1 MPAVSICDPIAA
13 RLHCA
18 LNNSGSSKNTDNLS
32 LELVS
37 SASRIMQTEIHYE
50 ELKDYQ
56 VTNQVKAN
64 CNIFLNL
71 SSPENFEKNKI
82 KDNTN
87 SKKKNDVKGP
97 VLPEPAV
104 VLYSPKKVHLG
115 WKGTF
120 PVGAGMQNIGNTCY
134 LNSTLQALFHV
145 PALVNWLLSDPHH
158 NSKCEQ
164 NGEFFLFH
172 YMFYSYCVYMYIYFK
187 IYIFLSFYQ
196 DIYTHRFV

>member
-1 MPAVSICDPIAA
+1 MPAVSVCDPIAA

-18 LNNSGSSKNTDNLS
+18 LNSSSSKTTDDLS
-32 LELVS
+32 IELVG
-37 SASRIMQTEIHYE
+37 SASRIMQTEIRYE

-56 VTNQVKAN
+56 AANQVQAN

-71 SSPENFEKNKI
+71 SNNLEESKV
-82 KDNTN
+82 KDGT
-87 SKKKNDVKGP
+87 SYKKKNDANKVP

-104 VLYSPKKVHLG
+104 TLYSPKKVQLG

-120 PVGAGMQNIGNTCY
+120 PIGAGMHNIGNTCY

-158 NSKCEQ
+158 NSKMEQ
-164 NGEFFLFH
+164 NGKFFHFILYILF
-172 YMFYSYCVYMYIYFK
+172 
-187 IYIFLSFYQ
+187 IFHAFQ
-196 DIYTHRFV
+196 NII

>member
-1 MPAVSICDPIAA
+1 MPAVSVCDPIAA

-18 LNNSGSSKNTDNLS
+18 LNSSSSKTTDDLS
-32 LELVS
+32 IELVG
-37 SASRIMQTEIHYE
+37 SASRIMQTEIRYE

-56 VTNQVKAN
+56 AANQVQAN

-71 SSPENFEKNKI
+71 SDNLEESKV
-82 KDNTN
+82 KDGT
-87 SKKKNDVKGP
+87 SYKKKNDANKRP

-104 VLYSPKKVHLG
+104 TLYSPKKVQLG

-120 PVGAGMQNIGNTCY
+120 PVGAGMYNIGNTCY

-158 NSKCEQ
+158 NSKMEQ
-164 NGEFFLFH
+164 NGKFFHFVLVCYFT
-172 YMFYSYCVYMYIYFK
+172 YIPCFTWK
-187 IYIFLSFYQ
+187 M
-196 DIYTHRFV
+196 

>member
-1 MPAVSICDPIAA
+1 MPAVSVCDPIAA

-18 LNNSGSSKNTDNLS
+18 LNSNPSKTTDDLS
-32 LELVS
+32 IELVS
-37 SASRIMQTEIHYE
+37 NASRIMQTEIHYE
-50 ELKDYQ
+50 ELKDYKATSQ
-56 VTNQVKAN
+56 VQAN

-71 SSPENFEKNKI
+71 SPSEKLEESKV
-82 KDNTN
+82 KDGLNY
-87 SKKKNDVKGP
+87 KKKNDKNKGP

-104 VLYSPKKVHLG
+104 TLYSPKKVHLG

-120 PVGAGMQNIGNTCY
+120 PVGAGMYNVGNTCY

-164 NGEFFLFH
+164 NGKH
-172 YMFYSYCVYMYIYFK
+172 RNGMFIKNVLECNNSIVWCLTIG
-187 IYIFLSFYQ
+187 
-196 DIYTHRFV
+196 

>member
-1 MPAVSICDPIAA
+1 MPAVSVCDPIAA

-18 LNNSGSSKNTDNLS
+18 LSSPSKTTDDLS
-32 LELVS
+32 IELVS
-37 SASRIMQTEIHYE
+37 NASRIMQSEIRYE

-56 VTNQVKAN
+56 SANQVQAN

-71 SSPENFEKNKI
+71 SSSEDLEESKI
-82 KDNTN
+82 KD
-87 SKKKNDVKGP
+87 SASCKKKNDARKGL

-104 VLYSPKKVHLG
+104 ILYSSKKVYLG

-120 PVGAGMQNIGNTCY
+120 PVGAGMYNVGNTCY

-164 NGEFFLFH
+164 NGEFSLH
-172 YMFYSYCVYMYIYFK
+172 ASVIMCI
-187 IYIFLSFYQ
+187 
-196 DIYTHRFV
+196 